1 MFTGYE
7 TPGVCAAKAW
17 DSPRSGT
24 VPVLLISALTLAP
37 FWTATFILLGYFMGK
52 DWHRVSEMLHR
63 HLRLGSGIVTLAI
76 IVWFL
81 VRWLQGKYPMKQ
93 PVSEG

>member
-37 FWTATFILLGYFMGK
+37 FGTYLVNAYLSY
-52 DWHRVSEMLHR
+52 LH
-63 HLRLGSGIVTLAI
+63 
-76 IVWFL
+76 F
-81 VRWLQGKYPMKQ
+81 
-93 PVSEG
+93 

>member
-1 MFTGYE
+1 
-7 TPGVCAAKAW
+7 
-17 DSPRSGT
+17 
-24 VPVLLISALTLAP
+24 
-37 FWTATFILLGYFMGK
+37 MGK

-93 PVSEG
+93 PDSEG

>member
-24 VPVLLISALTLAP
+24 VPVLLISALKLAP
-37 FWTATFILLGYFMGK
+37 FGQTRKNSNIPTRNLSSFDRGYA
-52 DWHRVSEMLHR
+52 ML
-63 HLRLGSGIVTLAI
+63 
-76 IVWFL
+76 
-81 VRWLQGKYPMKQ
+81 Q
-93 PVSEG
+93 E